1 MTGSDEARLAEPSD
15 AEREAQD
22 RVGMF
27 IDFCALN
34 KFGLDGWPPRTV
46 AELTAHFTLVLNERD
61 EARRE
66 RDEARKVSAA
76 RKVEMERL
84 DQEWLLAAG
93 RAVNAEAELEAVR
106 WGRDEARD
114 MLANARAEYRAEA
127 ELQNETAADRDSLSA
142 QLDIANERLG
152 ESERQLN
159 TAWIEGDRLS
169 AQLAEAQAALDR
181 ADRVIE
187 FAASKM
193 PFFGAWADL
202 ACEALD
208 RRKALS
214 TPSPAHP
221 EDGK

>member
-1 MTGSDEARLAEPSD
+1 MTGSDEARLA
-15 AEREAQD
+15 AQREAHELWFL
-22 RVGMF
+22 F
-27 IDFCALN
+27 INSGGGEIKPLLASII
-34 KFGLDGWPPRTV
+34 
-46 AELTAHFTLVLNERD
+46 EQRD

-66 RDEARKVSAA
+66 RDEAEIVWRGAKTLL
-76 RKVEMERL
+76 EM
-84 DQEWLLAAG
+84 
-93 RAVNAEAELEAVR
+93 AE
-106 WGRDEARD
+106 
-114 MLANARAEYRAEA
+114 
-127 ELQNETAADRDSLSA
+127 ADRDSLSA

-169 AQLAEAQAALDR
+169 AQLAEAQVALDR